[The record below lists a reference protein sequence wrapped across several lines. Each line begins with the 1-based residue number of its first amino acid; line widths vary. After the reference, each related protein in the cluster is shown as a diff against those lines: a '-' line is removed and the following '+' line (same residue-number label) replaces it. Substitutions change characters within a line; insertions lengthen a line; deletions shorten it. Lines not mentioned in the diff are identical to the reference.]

1 MKQQLQARMDELKA
15 ELETG
20 HQMLQELEEK
30 RNNLGYTVTRITG
43 AIQILEELLARG
55 EEEAQ

>member
-1 MKQQLQARMDELKA
+1 MKQQLQARMEELKA

-43 AIQILEELLARG
+43 AIQVLEELLARG
-55 EEEAQ
+55 EEDAQ

>member
-1 MKQQLQARMDELKA
+1 MKQQIQSRVDELKA

-20 HQMLQELEEK
+20 HQMLQDLDEK
-30 RNNLGYTVTRITG
+30 RSNLGYTITRISG
-43 AIQILEELLARG
+43 AIQALEELLAR

>member
-1 MKQQLQARMDELKA
+1 MEELKA

-43 AIQILEELLARG
+43 AIQVLEELLARG
-55 EEEAQ
+55 EEDAQ

>member
-43 AIQILEELLARG
+43 AIQVLEELLARG
-55 EEEAQ
+55 EEDAQ